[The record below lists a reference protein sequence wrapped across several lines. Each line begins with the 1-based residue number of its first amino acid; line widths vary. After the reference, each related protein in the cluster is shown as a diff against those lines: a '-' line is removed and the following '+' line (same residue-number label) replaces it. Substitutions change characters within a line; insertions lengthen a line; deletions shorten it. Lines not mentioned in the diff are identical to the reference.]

1 MSSKI
6 DFTAKVRS
14 EGKITIPVEI
24 REQLSIEKG
33 EYVQVSIHKSEWYEM
48 LDWGTMDSMLV
59 NFNAFPEQMK
69 TYITTTYSCDSGGNK
84 WGEVYV

>member
-14 EGKITIPVEI
+14 EGKITIPAEI
-24 REQLSIEKG
+24 REQLSIDKG

-48 LDWGTMDSMLV
+48 LDWGTMDSTLM
-59 NFNAFPEQMK
+59 NFNNFPDK
-69 TYITTTYSCDSGGNK
+69 AKNYITTTYSCDSSGNK
-84 WGEVYV
+84 WGEGYV